1 MCVWGV
7 RDASRASRVAKN
19 QERSDGRHFEKE
31 REPGCVHMCVC
42 VGENSPGALKNALLC
57 LYSSL
62 CKHTHKRH
70 KSAFLGSGL
79 T

>member
-42 VGENSPGALKNALLC
+42 VCGREFPWGVEKRITLSILF
-57 LYSSL
+57 SL
-62 CKHTHKRH
+62 
-70 KSAFLGSGL
+70 
-79 T
+79 